1 MSEGWPIQR
10 LAHLL
15 KVDAKSMKTGMIG
28 FIQIDAVTENAIRKS
43 IVTKT

>member
-1 MSEGWPIQR
+1 MSETWPIQR